1 MSNLFSVVFIIAIAT
16 MLVSLFRIK
25 QKKLVQTLMA
35 LFGAVILTFPIMSSP
50 AIAFPQPVSSIP
62 NTSHQLPSQETFRFE
77 EDLYISPGGNQCSG
91 LCIAQEQTGFQSD
104 QDLIQTISSKVS
116 NEDNLRVNV
125 DNGAVFLSGSVK
137 DEATV
142 HSIIEQVETIPG
154 VYWITVELALT
165 DQAQPIVG

>member
-1 MSNLFSVVFIIAIAT
+1 MNNFFAVVFTIAIAT
-16 MLVSLFRIK
+16 ILVSLLGIK
-25 QKKLVQTLMA
+25 PKKLVQTLMA
-35 LFGAVILTFPIMSSP
+35 LVGTVIVTLPIMGSP
-50 AIAFPQPVSSIP
+50 AMAFPQTISSIP
-62 NTSHQLPSQETFRFE
+62 NTSHQLPNQETFRFE

-91 LCIAQEQTGFQSD
+91 LCIAQGQTGFQSD
-104 QDLIQTISSKVS
+104 QDLMQTISSKVS

-142 HSIIEQVETIPG
+142 HTIIKQVETIPG

-165 DQAQPIVG
+165 DQAQQTVG

>member
-1 MSNLFSVVFIIAIAT
+1 MNTIVSVVFTSAIAT
-16 MLVSLFRIK
+16 TLVSLLRTQ
-25 QKKLVQTLMA
+25 QKKLGQTLIA
-35 LFGAVILTFPIMSSP
+35 LFGAVIVTFPIMASP
-50 AIAFPQPVSSIP
+50 AIAFPQPISSIP
-62 NTSHQLPSQETFRFE
+62 NISHQRPNQEMFRFE
-77 EDLYISPGGNQCSG
+77 EELYISPRGDQCNG

-142 HSIIEQVETIPG
+142 HTIIK
-154 VYWITVELALT
+154 
-165 DQAQPIVG
+165 

>member
-1 MSNLFSVVFIIAIAT
+1 MSLLRT
-16 MLVSLFRIK
+16 Q
-25 QKKLVQTLMA
+25 QKKLGQTLIA
-35 LFGAVILTFPIMSSP
+35 LFGAVIVTFPIMASP
-50 AIAFPQPVSSIP
+50 AIAFPQPISSIP
-62 NTSHQLPSQETFRFE
+62 NISHQRPNQEMFRFE
-77 EDLYISPGGNQCSG
+77 EELYISPRGDQCNG